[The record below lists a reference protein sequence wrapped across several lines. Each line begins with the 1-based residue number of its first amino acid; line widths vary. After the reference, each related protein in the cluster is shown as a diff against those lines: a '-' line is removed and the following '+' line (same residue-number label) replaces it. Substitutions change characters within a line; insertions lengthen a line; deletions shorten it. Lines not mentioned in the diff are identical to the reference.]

1 MLISTTLIVKL
12 VVGIVFLIVHINLFG
27 KSNLAPTSP
36 MDQIQNYV
44 LGAIIGGVIYNE
56 QISVLTF
63 FFVLV
68 TWTLLCM
75 IIKFAK
81 DHNHVVKAL
90 IDGKPQVVVAN
101 GTIDV
106 ERCMKSGISASDLML
121 KLRAQGIYEISK
133 IKKAYFEQNG
143 QLTVISY
150 GDDTLRLPLIA
161 DGQVD
166 ADVLDAIHHDT
177 DWLEREVRAK
187 GFKAINAI
195 YLGEYISGKLEL
207 TGYADAR

>member
-1 MLISTTLIVKL
+1 MLISTTLIIKL

-27 KSNLAPTSP
+27 KSNLAPTSA

-44 LGAIIGGVIYNE
+44 LGAIVGGVIYNE
-56 QISVLTF
+56 QITVLNF

-75 IIKFAK
+75 VIKFAK
-81 DHNHVVKAL
+81 DHNRTVKAV
-90 IDGKPQVVVAN
+90 IDGKPQVIVTN
-101 GTIDV
+101 GRIDV

-121 KLRAQGIYEISK
+121 KLRAQGIYEITK

-150 GDDTLRLPLIA
+150 GDDTLRLPVIA

-166 ADVLDAIHHDT
+166 QDVLEAIHHDEE
-177 DWLEREVRAK
+177 WLTKEVKAQ
-187 GFKAINAI
+187 GFKGVGSV
-195 YLGEYISGKLEL
+195 YLGEYISDKLEL
-207 TGYADAR
+207 TGYVE